1 MVDSGTCSPGNYY
14 THSDFLRLTTHL
26 ASGALRYEHTKH
38 DLDICLDLLY
48 HLFSSKGC
56 DGAYI
61 EYLLNTSTDLGKK
74 GHEYVMDAISSPS
87 YHLLKS
93 YSSKTKTHGQIYR
106 P

>member
-1 MVDSGTCSPGNYY
+1 MVDSGA
-14 THSDFLRLTTHL
+14 HSTIDYRAYSDLFRLTAHL
-26 ASGALRYEHTKH
+26 AFSTLHYEHIQH
-38 DLDICLDLLY
+38 DPDICLDLLH

-56 DGAYI
+56 DGAHI
-61 EYLLNTSTDLGKK
+61 EHLLNPSTDLGKK
-74 GHEYVMDAISSPS
+74 GHEHVMGAISSPS